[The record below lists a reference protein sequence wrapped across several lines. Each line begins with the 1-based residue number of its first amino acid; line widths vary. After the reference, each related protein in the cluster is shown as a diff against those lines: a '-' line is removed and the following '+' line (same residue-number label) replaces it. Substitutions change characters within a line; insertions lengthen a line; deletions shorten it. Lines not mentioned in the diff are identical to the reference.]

1 MAEGQRRGQRWIV
14 MYDGG
19 SPGKKRLRH
28 RFCPTGFPVHCAL
41 VRVSRFTRRHGGER
55 ISRCFAWSSR
65 IMEESTSSRRN
76 SAREGDNVTSVAGV
90 RLVIT

>member
-1 MAEGQRRGQRWIV
+1 VWAAEDKEIVEDQETAEDQRWIV

-41 VRVSRFTRRHGGER
+41 VRISRFTREGTEERESHDVLHG
-55 ISRCFAWSSR
+55 
-65 IMEESTSSRRN
+65 
-76 SAREGDNVTSVAGV
+76 VAGLWRSLRAPGGT
-90 RLVIT
+90 RLERGIM

>member
-1 MAEGQRRGQRWIV
+1 

-41 VRVSRFTRRHGGER
+41 VRVSRFTR
-55 ISRCFAWSSR
+55 
-65 IMEESTSSRRN
+65 ESTEERN
-76 SAREGDNVTSVAGV
+76 LTMFCLE
-90 RLVIT
+90 